1 MHSQGVTEKRIARR
15 WRDREGKC
23 NRRLTSVAN
32 ALLEFLERN
41 KKRGKCM
48 MREMRLKQN
57 RQLMSAGFNYGFEAL
72 SF

>member
-32 ALLEFLERN
+32 APLGRDKEGMCNR
-41 KKRGKCM
+41 
-48 MREMRLKQN
+48 RLTS
-57 RQLMSAGFNYGFEAL
+57 SAYAL
-72 SF
+72 SRRDREENRASVA